1 MVSKPCTCCSCF
13 CTAVWSSGM
22 RDGLGVRRKGCM
34 QSTDLVCCTVLQP
47 QANAAVTLPT
57 AKKRARAA
65 LPPEVAGM
73 AAVQEQKT
81 RCALNPKFQNPFVN
95 GHCCRLEFLS

>member
-1 MVSKPCTCCSCF
+1 
-13 CTAVWSSGM
+13 
-22 RDGLGVRRKGCM
+22 M
-34 QSTDLVCCTVLQP
+34 QSTDPVCCTVLQP

-73 AAVQEQKT
+73 AAVQEQKA
-81 RCALNPKFQNPFVN
+81 RCRKLSPLNRFCQCPATM
-95 GHCCRLEFLS
+95 GLHFL